1 MTYSLTQ
8 AVAQVLTAADRPLT
22 VDEIRAQVAQ
32 LSPATAAPDAA
43 AIRNTFV
50 NLPLVASLG
59 GRPARYVWWPNR
71 LIGSVLRLPLAAT
84 DPAAGP
90 WPLGEELF
98 LALWPTFFAERL
110 PSPYVLTFTLPDG
123 TAVEAHISFVRFEG
137 PVPPAERPGVWSLF
151 PGPAL
156 TTWLRQEA
164 VEPGATLC
172 VQAVDAPG
180 RRYAI
185 QLIRPTHRDEAALA
199 ARNRA
204 LVEVATEVL
213 RAGRDALPDFYLV
226 PRLIAR
232 DAYRHPLPPDPLAAV
247 LRADLGIIVGKH
259 GVSLAA
265 KVVDAA
271 ERQIGVPL
279 SSGGAP
285 RPAGQ
290 RQRAQAEEERRA
302 WAEYLFDQGMEC
314 LWAGWRLEA
323 EAYYREALG
332 LDPGH
337 ADAWVHLGNLSV
349 EAEQVADALACY
361 ERGEAAALARTIG
374 DPNTYEGPYWLDLDS
389 RPYLRALHGKGCCYW
404 RLGRTA
410 EARRVFT
417 QMLRLNP
424 NDNQGARFLL
434 AGLDAGRSWA
444 EETAWEEQ
452 AWPTPGKG
460 NHGR

>member
-1 MTYSLTQ
+1 MTTSLTQ
-8 AVAQVLTAADRPLT
+8 TVAHVLAAAERPLT
-22 VDEIRAQVAQ
+22 VDEILAQVAQ
-32 LSPATAAPDAA
+32 LPLATTAPDAA

-50 NLPLVASLG
+50 NLPLVAGLG
-59 GRPARYVWWPNR
+59 GRPACYVWWPNR
-71 LIGSVLRLPLAAT
+71 LAGSVLRLPLAAA
-84 DPAAGP
+84 DPAVGP

-98 LALWPTFFAERL
+98 LALWPTFFAERV
-110 PSPYVLTFTLPDG
+110 PPPYDLTLTLPDG
-123 TAVEAHISFVRFEG
+123 TAADAQISFVRFAG
-137 PVPPAERPGVWSLF
+137 DVPPAERPGVWTLF
-151 PGPAL
+151 PGSAL
-156 TTWLRQEA
+156 TAWLQQEA
-164 VEPGATLC
+164 VEPGAALR
-172 VQAVDAPG
+172 VQATDLPS
-180 RRYAI
+180 RRYAVH
-185 QLIRPTHRDEAALA
+185 LIRTAQRDEAALA

-204 LVEVATEVL
+204 LAEVAAEVL

-290 RQRAQAEEERRA
+290 RQRAQTADKRRA

-314 LWAGWRLEA
+314 HWAGWQLEA

-460 NHGR
+460 THGR